1 MSSSTMYSSSD
12 EAQSA
17 MSEEVNQETQSTDRP
32 WLDELCQ
39 ELVKRFDL
47 EVRSFRS
54 ETILILPA
62 KQLHQ
67 VALILRDEFTFNFLS
82 SLTASDY
89 WPKLEPRFHIIYQLF
104 SHEHNQ
110 RLCLRVPVDVPD
122 VHIGPIA
129 NASDR
134 SSTPSV
140 PTIETVWPVAN
151 WHEREVFDMFGIRF
165 EGHSDLRRILMP
177 ADWEGHPLCKD
188 YPLGYEEPQFTFNY
202 EDIKIRKHHG
212 SYEEA

>member
-1 MSSSTMYSSSD
+1 
-12 EAQSA
+12 
-17 MSEEVNQETQSTDRP
+17 MSESSISEEANQEPLTPDRP
-32 WLDELCQ
+32 GLNEVPFVDDLCQ
-39 ELVKRFDL
+39 ELVKRFGL
-47 EVRSFRS
+47 EVRSFRG
-54 ETILILPA
+54 ETILLLPA
-62 KQLHQ
+62 EQLHR
-67 VALILRDEFTFNFLS
+67 VALTLREEFKFNFLS

-110 RLCLRVPVDVPD
+110 RLCLRVPV
-122 VHIGPIA
+122 
-129 NASDR
+129 NASDTAD
-134 SSTPSV
+134 SPSAPSV
-140 PTIETVWPVAN
+140 ETVWPVAN

-177 ADWEGHPLCKD
+177 VDWEGHPLRKD

-202 EDIKIRKHHG
+202 ADIKLRKHRG

>member
-1 MSSSTMYSSSD
+1 
-12 EAQSA
+12 
-17 MSEEVNQETQSTDRP
+17 MSESPISEEANQEPLSTDRP
-32 WLDELCQ
+32 PLNEVPFVDELCQ
-39 ELVKRFDL
+39 ELVKRFGL

-62 KQLHQ
+62 EQLNR
-67 VALILRDEFTFNFLS
+67 VALTLRDEFKFNFLS

-89 WPKLEPRFHIIYQLF
+89 WPKLQPRFHIVYQLL

-110 RLCLRVPVDVPD
+110 RLCLRVPV
-122 VHIGPIA
+122 
-129 NASDR
+129 NASDTA
-134 SSTPSV
+134 SIPSV
-140 PTIETVWPVAN
+140 PTVETVWPVAN

-165 EGHSDLRRILMP
+165 EHHSDLRRILMP
-177 ADWEGHPLCKD
+177 VDWEGYPLRKD

-202 EDIKIRKHHG
+202 EDIKIRKHRG

>member
-1 MSSSTMYSSSD
+1 LT
-12 EAQSA
+12 
-17 MSEEVNQETQSTDRP
+17 
-32 WLDELCQ
+32 
-39 ELVKRFDL
+39 
-47 EVRSFRS
+47 
-54 ETILILPA
+54 
-62 KQLHQ
+62 
-67 VALILRDEFTFNFLS
+67 LRDEFKFNFLS
-82 SLTASDY
+82 SLTAVDY
-89 WPKLEPRFHIIYQLF
+89 WPKLQPRFHIIYQLF

-110 RLCLRVPVDVPD
+110 RLCLRVPVDVP
-122 VHIGPIA
+122 VA

-134 SSTPSV
+134 NSTSVVSSAPIYPSAPSV
-140 PTIETVWPVAN
+140 PTVETVWPVAN

-202 EDIKIRKHHG
+202 EDIKIRKHRG